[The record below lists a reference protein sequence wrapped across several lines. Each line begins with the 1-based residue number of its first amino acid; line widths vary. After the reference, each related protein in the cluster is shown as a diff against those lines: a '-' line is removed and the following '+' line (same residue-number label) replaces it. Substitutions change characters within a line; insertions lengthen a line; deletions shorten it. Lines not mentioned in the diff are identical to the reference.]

1 LNIIATLD
9 TYPIGQ
15 SGIVKNVAS
24 HPLAA
29 KMTEMGIFAGQEIKI
44 LFRAPLGDPIAID
57 MDGYVLSLRLSEARL
72 VEMEG
77 RV

>member
-1 LNIIATLD
+1 
-9 TYPIGQ
+9 
-15 SGIVKNVAS
+15 
-24 HPLAA
+24 
-29 KMTEMGIFAGQEIKI
+29 MGIFAGQEIRI